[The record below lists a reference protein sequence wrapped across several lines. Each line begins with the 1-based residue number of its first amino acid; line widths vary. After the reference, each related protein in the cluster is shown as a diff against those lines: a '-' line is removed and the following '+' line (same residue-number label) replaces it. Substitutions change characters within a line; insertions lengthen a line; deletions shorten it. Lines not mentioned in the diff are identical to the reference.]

1 MKMQEKER
9 AIKKEGREEE
19 EMEKMLLGEIDIKK
33 TSSFFYIAILKIP
46 IIAV

>member
-1 MKMQEKER
+1 MQEKER

-33 TSSFFYIAILKIP
+33 KLLHFFTSPF
-46 IIAV
+46 